1 MDVERLPA
9 HVLVEHEYVRAGT
22 EAAEHQPPSIH
33 EVFSF
38 NRADNRQDTMGKGN
52 IQTGEILSGEM
63 IIKCCLQMPPAV
75 L

>member
-22 EAAEHQPPSIH
+22 EAASPPPSIH

-52 IQTGEILSGEM
+52 IQTGVILSGEM